1 MSKLV
6 ATIIRAV
13 LSIGIT
19 FFLSRDVIRVSNPL
33 EFGAIWF
40 LVYAMLITYCMAR
53 RIMIEE
59 NVTSEVSNTE
69 RRNSILDFL
78 FSYIFIPLILI
89 YMMFSGGPMLITWL
103 ITRIVPETWSDKI
116 FAIVVFIELLLVV
129 FYEVWH
135 VKEEIREKRLLD
147 KSE

>member
-19 FFLSRDVIRVSNPL
+19 FFLSRKVIRVSNPL

-59 NVTSEVSNTE
+59 NVTSEGYNTE

-116 FAIVVFIELLLVV
+116 YAIVVFIELLLVV

-135 VKEEIREKRLLD
+135 VIEEIREKRLLD
-147 KSE
+147 KK

>member
-135 VKEEIREKRLLD
+135 VIEEIREKRLLD

>member
-19 FFLSRDVIRVSNPL
+19 FFLSRKVIRVSNPL

-59 NVTSEVSNTE
+59 NVTSEGYNTE

-89 YMMFSGGPMLITWL
+89 CN
-103 ITRIVPETWSDKI
+103 
-116 FAIVVFIELLLVV
+116 
-129 FYEVWH
+129 
-135 VKEEIREKRLLD
+135 
-147 KSE
+147 

>member
-19 FFLSRDVIRVSNPL
+19 FFLSRKVIRVSNPL

-59 NVTSEVSNTE
+59 NVTSEGYNTE

-116 FAIVVFIELLLVV
+116 YAIVVFIELLLVV

-135 VKEEIREKRLLD
+135 VIEEIREKKIIR
-147 KSE
+147 

>member
-59 NVTSEVSNTE
+59 NVTSEVSNIE

>member
-1 MSKLV
+1 
-6 ATIIRAV
+6 
-13 LSIGIT
+13 
-19 FFLSRDVIRVSNPL
+19 
-33 EFGAIWF
+33 
-40 LVYAMLITYCMAR
+40 
-53 RIMIEE
+53 MIEE
-59 NVTSEVSNTE
+59 NVTSEGYNTE

-116 FAIVVFIELLLVV
+116 YAIVVFIELLLVV

-135 VKEEIREKRLLD
+135 VIEEIREKKIIR
-147 KSE
+147 